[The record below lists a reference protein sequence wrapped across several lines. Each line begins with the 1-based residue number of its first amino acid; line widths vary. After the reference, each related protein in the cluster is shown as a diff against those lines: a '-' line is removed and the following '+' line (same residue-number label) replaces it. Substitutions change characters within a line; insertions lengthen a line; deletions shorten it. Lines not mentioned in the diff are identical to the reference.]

1 MTKERSRFAP
11 PKRAIAALL
20 GAIALAGALGWR
32 VHAQQATLQKPSGGS
47 GTVEGTEVVVSS
59 RVHGRIREVL
69 VHAGDTVK
77 RSQVIAR
84 LDCIDQEASLRSAQA
99 QLRVAETNVD
109 VAEAQS
115 LDARDSAMVA
125 ASKTESAQAEGAS
138 ALAAAEQADR
148 EADRTSHLHR
158 EGVVAA
164 IEWERTDTQR
174 EQLAAQRRAALAA
187 LQTTVLSAK
196 SARTSVQ
203 TARTRVEAARASVE
217 TARAEVTRAET
228 SVAECT
234 LVAPR
239 DAIVTDRFL
248 EPGAVVAPGTRVA
261 GTIDLSTAKI
271 VFFLP
276 NAELARGRIGA
287 RAEVRVDAYPQ
298 RVFEG
303 RVQRVAS
310 EAEFTPHNVQT
321 REDRDRLVYAVEVHM
336 GNADGALRAGMPAEV
351 TLP

>member
-1 MTKERSRFAP
+1 MKERSRFAP
-11 PKRAIAALL
+11 PKRAVAAVL

-32 VHAQQATLQKPSGGS
+32 VHAQQADLRKPSGGS

-59 RVHGRIREVL
+59 RVQGRIREVL
-69 VHAGDTVK
+69 VQAGDTVK

-99 QLRVAETNVD
+99 QLRVAESNVD

-115 LDARDSAMVA
+115 LDAHDNALVV
-125 ASKTESAQAEGAS
+125 ASKTASARAEGAS
-138 ALAAAEQADR
+138 AMAAAEQAAR
-148 EADRTSHLHR
+148 EADRTSRLHR

-164 IEWERTDTQR
+164 VEWERTDTQR
-174 EQLAAQRRAALAA
+174 EQLDAQRRAALAA

-196 SARTSVQ
+196 SARSSAQ
-203 TARTRVEAARASVE
+203 AARTRVEAARAAVE
-217 TARAEVTRAET
+217 SARAEVTRAET

-234 LVAPR
+234 LLAPR
-239 DAIVTDRFL
+239 DAVVTDRFL
-248 EPGAVVAPGTRVA
+248 EPGAVVAPGSRVA
-261 GTIDLSTAKI
+261 GTIDLSTAKV

-276 NAELARGRIGA
+276 NAELARARIGV
-287 RAEVRVDAYPQ
+287 RAVARVDAYPE

-321 REDRDRLVYAVEVHM
+321 REDRDRLVYAVEVHID
-336 GNADGALRAGMPAEV
+336 NDDGSLRAGMPAEV